1 MSAYVFMS
9 AKREKDEQRE
19 EPSVAGESWM
29 NPAPASDDEQE
40 SDAGGDFDDWK
51 RSAVDESQLEPRMS
65 LWSVPAKWGGA
76 FFVLLVVQGG
86 VLIGL
91 HVWRSLVLSPDTHVV
106 DTVLNEVLVATPIL
120 VFAGI
125 LSMIELEGAL
135 TLSAWFEWWRIR
147 KEKERYAAGFKD
159 GKIRGEMQGE
169 KRGEIRGEKRGEI
182 RGEKRGWEK
191 GIEEGRRL
199 EREKVMAELAS
210 KSNGDV
216 NND

>member
-9 AKREKDEQRE
+9 AKRVKDEQRE
-19 EPSVAGESWM
+19 ELGSAGESWM
-29 NPAPASDDEQE
+29 NPAPASDDEHE
-40 SDAGGDFDDWK
+40 SEAGEDFEDWK

-135 TLSAWFEWWRIR
+135 TLSAWFEWWRIK

-169 KRGEIRGEKRGEI
+169 KRGEIRG
-182 RGEKRGWEK
+182 WEK

-199 EREKVMAELAS
+199 EREKVMAEMAS
-210 KSNGDV
+210 KSNGEVD
-216 NND
+216 D

>member
-19 EPSVAGESWM
+19 ELESAGESRM
-29 NPAPASDDEQE
+29 NVPPASDHEQE
-40 SDAGGDFDDWK
+40 SDAGEDFDDWK

-159 GKIRGEMQGE
+159 GAKVGRA
-169 KRGEIRGEKRGEI
+169 K
-182 RGEKRGWEK
+182 W
-191 GIEEGRRL
+191 IEEGRRL
-199 EREKVMAELAS
+199 EREKVMAEIAS
-210 KSNGDV
+210 KSDGGV
-216 NND
+216 ND